1 MRRLQFSS
9 NGPTMTCWML
19 TGEAES
25 RKRNASEFLKLN
37 NWKMVI
43 LFREEAWKG
52 RFWWK
57 TERQWGASWTVGFEV
72 AKGACMNRLQMI
84 VLESGKHTA

>member
-1 MRRLQFSS
+1 
-9 NGPTMTCWML
+9 MTCWML

-57 TERQWGASWTVGFEV
+57 TERQ
-72 AKGACMNRLQMI
+72 
-84 VLESGKHTA
+84 